1 MSKLGKKVVF
11 RNTTGINQTVQRNGG
26 WVTVIPGG
34 TIEDFE
40 RGPLSYIRGFKV
52 VKGAPTQGEH
62 VAKLANDNAAPDV
75 PRPDGTEYPV
85 HLGGGKWEL
94 SDGTVTAAHLK
105 RVEAEELQAQVDAAQ
120 KVKAESEES
129 SDSAEKADW

>member
-11 RNTTGINQTVQRNGG
+11 RNTTSINQTVQRNGG

-34 TIEDFE
+34 TIEGFE

-52 VKGAPTQGEH
+52 VKGAATQEVH
-62 VAKLANDNAAPDV
+62 EAKLANDNVAPDV
-75 PRPDGTEYPV
+75 DRPEGTSFPV
-85 HLGGGKWEL
+85 HKGGGKWEL

-105 RVEAEELQAQVDAAQ
+105 RAEAEELQAQVEAAQ
-120 KVKAESEES
+120 QVQTEAEESEEP
-129 SDSAEKADW
+129 AQPDW